1 MSYSLVSAVDD
12 ESMQG
17 DASAVDEESDVRSL
31 GPTRCEHNA
40 TASEKEQARE
50 LTQVDVVTQVEVVDG
65 ENEEGARSKDPLGRP
80 AKKEHDVSSRT
91 PRRVRRG
98 GVMPYSPEIPLP
110 CCAKIGRI
118 QYAEAVFSRVYCLSL
133 NRNRVRLP
141 SADVGHED
149 VFHGTS
155 LEHDFLPLATHSA
168 VHRLVRSLR
177 DAQPRVVCCALRR
190 D

>member
-17 DASAVDEESDVRSL
+17 HASGVDEDSDVRSL
-31 GPTRCEHNA
+31 DPTTCEHNA
-40 TASEKEQARE
+40 TASEKEQAGE
-50 LTQVDVVTQVEVVDG
+50 ITQVEVVDG

-80 AKKEHDVSSRT
+80 AKKNRLGERDVSSRT
-91 PRRVRRG
+91 PRRVRRA

-118 QYAEAVFSRVYCLSL
+118 HYAEAVFSRVYCLSL

>member
-1 MSYSLVSAVDD
+1 MAPVSTCQHIVV
-12 ESMQG
+12 QC
-17 DASAVDEESDVRSL
+17 VL
-31 GPTRCEHNA
+31 
-40 TASEKEQARE
+40 QAPSNTLYFLILR
-50 LTQVDVVTQVEVVDG
+50 L
-65 ENEEGARSKDPLGRP
+65 ALIGRY
-80 AKKEHDVSSRT
+80 AKKKILGERDVSSRT

-118 QYAEAVFSRVYCLSL
+118 QYAEAVFSRVYCLAL